1 MQNLINRSQKY
12 MNQKKTVLLH
22 FCFVVVL
29 ILFSSI
35 CSFSQTS
42 FDKAAYFEV
51 LNHGKLSTI
60 DNQLKLIKDLSGS
73 EKDAFEGAMMMK
85 KASKVAI
92 PAQKLSIFK
101 KGHQKLESAISK
113 NSTKVAYR
121 FLRLMIQENAPKNL
135 GYHKNINEDVKLII
149 EGKNS
154 VSKDIQNAIE
164 DYSKISKKI

>member
-1 MQNLINRSQKY
+1 MQNSINNKQRNKA
-12 MNQKKTVLLH
+12 NHFRIDLKKG
-22 FCFVVVL
+22 L
-29 ILFSSI
+29 ILFIAI
-35 CSFSQTS
+35 CTYVFSFAQNG
-42 FDKAAYFEV
+42 FDKALFYET
-51 LNHGKLSTI
+51 LSHGKLSTI
-60 DNQLKLIKDLSGS
+60 ESQLKLIKDLSGS
-73 EKDAFEGAMMMK
+73 DKDAFEGAMLMK

-101 KGHQKLESAISK
+101 KGYQKLESAISK
-113 NSTKVAYR
+113 NKSNVEYR

-164 DYSKISKKI
+164 DYSKTSKKI